1 MSASWPDCS
10 FTIPAHV
17 SNLSRRFVLC
27 GNIKINFILNFTQV
41 IKSVDI
47 DNSGNLSFAE
57 FLMLM
62 VKTEGVEGVKLAFQS
77 YDTGLKKVFG
87 SF

>member
-1 MSASWPDCS
+1 M
-10 FTIPAHV
+10 
-17 SNLSRRFVLC
+17 
-27 GNIKINFILNFTQV
+27 

-77 YDTGLKKVFG
+77 YDTGLKKVFDNL
-87 SF
+87 